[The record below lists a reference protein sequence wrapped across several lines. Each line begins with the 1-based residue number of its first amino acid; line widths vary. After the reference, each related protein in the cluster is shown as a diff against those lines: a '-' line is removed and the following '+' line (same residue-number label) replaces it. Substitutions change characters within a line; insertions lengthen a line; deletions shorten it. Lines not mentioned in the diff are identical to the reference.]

1 MNMPLSDSIE
11 QFIKDLMSDSES
23 ELEVKRNELAAYF
36 GCAPSQINYV
46 LATRF
51 SPKHG
56 YIIESRRGGS
66 GYVRIIR
73 MMSDGDQCPFIM
85 ALIGHIEGKLRLS
98 SAEAMISAL
107 VEREIVTESEAR
119 LMRAA
124 VSEEAINLP
133 VNSKDILRAN
143 IMRSMLI
150 SLVTKSSGKGNREE

>member
-1 MNMPLSDSIE
+1 MPLSDSIE

>member
-1 MNMPLSDSIE
+1 MPLSDSIE
-11 QFIKDLMSDSES
+11 QFIKDMMSDSDS

-150 SLVTKSSGKGNREE
+150 SLVTKSSGKT